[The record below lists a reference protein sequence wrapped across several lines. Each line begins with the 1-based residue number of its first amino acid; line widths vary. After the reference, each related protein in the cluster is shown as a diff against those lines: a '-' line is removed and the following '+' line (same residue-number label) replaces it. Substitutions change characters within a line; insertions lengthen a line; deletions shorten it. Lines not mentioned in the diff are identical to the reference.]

1 MLHSPMARRSPCWP
15 ALLLL
20 LLHISPA
27 AVGHSSAASA
37 PPDAC
42 PVPTAVES
50 ILGPSYTCSPPDR
63 RLGDPVGLIEGDEAT
78 LARAINLL
86 HMNKDDYIAILFYAS
101 WCPFSQECKPNFE
114 ALAHLFPTIRHFAF
128 EESAIRPSIIS
139 RYGIHGFPTL
149 FLLNSTMRVRYHGP
163 RTVKPLAAFYSDVSG
178 INASVKSTAE
188 EAMVHSLEDIE
199 PKKDVEQENCPF
211 WWARSPENILQQDT
225 YLALATSFVILR
237 LLYLLFPKIV
247 SLAKQAWRRHT
258 LFGNLMGVHEYFF
271 TYLDQARQKFNRL
284 YPSKRGNLQEGA
296 RNATAWASKSL
307 ASVSIGEPSTIGRT
321 NSTNELR

>member
-1 MLHSPMARRSPCWP
+1 MGRGSRWWA

-20 LLHISPA
+20 LAA
-27 AVGHSSAASA
+27 AVEGCSAA
-37 PPDAC
+37 PTTTEAC
-42 PVPTAVES
+42 LVPTAAEA
-50 ILGPSYTCSPPDR
+50 ILGPSNTCSPLDR
-63 RLGDPVGLIEGDEAT
+63 RLGDPVGVIEGDEAT
-78 LARAINLL
+78 LARAVNLL
-86 HMNKDDYIAILFYAS
+86 HINKDEYIAVLFYAS

-114 ALAHLFPTIRHFAF
+114 TLAHLFPTIRHFAF

-178 INASVKSTAE
+178 ISASMESTTGESMAHPLDE
-188 EAMVHSLEDIE
+188 IE
-199 PKKDVEQENCPF
+199 PKKDVELENCPF

-225 YLALATSFVILR
+225 YLALATCFVILR
-237 LLYLLFPKIV
+237 LLYLLFPKIICA
-247 SLAKQAWRRHT
+247 AKWAWRRHT
-258 LFGNLMGVHEYFF
+258 LFANLMGVHEYFF
-271 TYLDQARQKFNRL
+271 TYLEQARQKFNRL

-296 RNATAWASKSL
+296 RSATAWASKSL

>member
-1 MLHSPMARRSPCWP
+1 MGRGSPRWAAP
-15 ALLLL
+15 LLLVL
-20 LLHISPA
+20 LAAIAVEGSPA
-27 AVGHSSAASA
+27 AAE
-37 PPDAC
+37 AC
-42 PVPTAVES
+42 RVPAEAEAV
-50 ILGPSYTCSPPDR
+50 LGPLSTCSPLDR
-63 RLGDPVGLIEGDEAT
+63 RLGDPVGVIEGDEAT
-78 LARAINLL
+78 LARAVNLL
-86 HMNKDDYIAILFYAS
+86 HVNQDEYIAVLFYAS

-114 ALAHLFPTIRHFAF
+114 TLAHLFPTIRHFAF

-178 INASVKSTAE
+178 ISASMESTTGE
-188 EAMVHSLEDIE
+188 SMPHPLDEIE
-199 PKKDVEQENCPF
+199 PKKDIEPENCPF

-225 YLALATSFVILR
+225 YLALATCFVILR
-237 LLYLLFPKIV
+237 LLYLLYPKIV
-247 SLAKQAWRRHT
+247 SAAKLAWRRHT
-258 LFGNLMGVHEYFF
+258 RFPNLMGVHEYFF
-271 TYLDQARQKFNRL
+271 TYLEQARQKFNRL

-296 RNATAWASKSL
+296 RSATAWASKSL

>member
-1 MLHSPMARRSPCWP
+1 MGRGSPWRAAA

-20 LLHISPA
+20 LLLVA
-27 AVGHSSAASA
+27 AGRSSAAPA
-37 PPDAC
+37 RPGAC
-42 PVPTAVES
+42 PVPAAAEAV
-50 ILGPSYTCSPPDR
+50 LGPPRTCSPLDR
-63 RLGDPVGLIEGDEAT
+63 RLGDPVGVIEGDEAT
-78 LARAINLL
+78 LARAVNLL
-86 HMNKDDYIAILFYAS
+86 YLNKDEYIAVLFYAS

-114 ALAHLFPTIRHFAF
+114 KLAHLFPTIRHFAF

-178 INASVKSTAE
+178 INASMESTTG
-188 EAMVHSLEDIE
+188 EAVPHPLDEIE
-199 PKKDVEQENCPF
+199 PKKNVEPENCPF

-225 YLALATSFVILR
+225 YLALAASFVILR
-237 LLYLLFPKIV
+237 LLYLLFPRIV
-247 SLAKQAWRRHT
+247 SAAKWAWRRHT
-258 LFGNLMGVHEYFF
+258 LFANLMGVHEYFF
-271 TYLDQARQKFNRL
+271 SYLEQARQIFNRL
-284 YPSKRGNLQEGA
+284 YPSKRGNLHEGA

>member
-1 MLHSPMARRSPCWP
+1 MGRGSPWWT

-20 LLHISPA
+20 LAA
-27 AVGHSSAASA
+27 AVEGCSAAPA
-37 PPDAC
+37 TTEGC
-42 PVPTAVES
+42 LVPSVAET
-50 ILGPSYTCSPPDR
+50 ILGPSNTCSPLDR
-63 RLGDPVGLIEGDEAT
+63 RLGDPVGVFEGDEAT
-78 LARAINLL
+78 LARAVNLL
-86 HMNKDDYIAILFYAS
+86 HINKDEYIAVLFYAS

-114 ALAHLFPTIRHFAF
+114 TLAHLFPAIRHFAF

-178 INASVKSTAE
+178 ISASVESTTG
-188 EAMVHSLEDIE
+188 EAIAHPLDEIE
-199 PKKDVEQENCPF
+199 PKKDVELENCPF

-225 YLALATSFVILR
+225 YLALAICFVILR

-247 SLAKQAWRRHT
+247 STAKWAWRRHS
-258 LFGNLMGVHEYFF
+258 LFANLMGVHEYFF
-271 TYLDQARQKFNRL
+271 TYLEQARQKFNRL

-296 RNATAWASKSL
+296 RSATAWASKSL

-321 NSTNELR
+321 NSTNDLR